1 MEKMLIMVKRNELSI
16 GIYEKAM
23 PDNLSWEEKLNLVQ
37 ETGFDFL
44 ELSIDESDFRLS
56 RLENIEEQNCIL
68 KAISSTGVPIRSICL
83 SAHRKYPLGSH
94 EKEIQK
100 RSLAIMEKALHL
112 APKIG
117 VQRIQ
122 LAGYDV
128 YYEESD
134 DYTQLTFEKN
144 LKKCVDMASMQG
156 VVLGFETMETSFM
169 NTVEKAMK
177 HVNKVDSP
185 YLQVYPDLGNLY
197 NGNMNKAELLRDI
210 ERGAGHYIA
219 VHLKDTVPN
228 VFRDLQFTE
237 GNVDFK
243 EGIEIFYQHG
253 VRIFNCEIWDN
264 KSGDYKECM
273 LNTMKIIESCIIET
287 D

>member
-1 MEKMLIMVKRNELSI
+1 MLIMVKRNELSI

-23 PDNLSWEEKLNLVQ
+23 PDDLSWEEKLNLVQ

-56 RLENIEEQNCIL
+56 RLNDLEEQNRIL
-68 KAISSTGVPIRSICL
+68 RAIKSTTVPIRSICL

-94 EKEIQK
+94 EKEIQDY
-100 RSLAIMEKALHL
+100 SLNIMEKTLSFAI
-112 APKIG
+112 KIG

-134 DYTQLTFEKN
+134 ADTLQAFEEN
-144 LKKCVDMASMQG
+144 LIKCVTLASQHG
-156 VVLGFETMETSFM
+156 IILGFETMETPFM
-169 NTVEKAMK
+169 NTVAKAMRY
-177 HVNKVDSP
+177 VNKVNSP

-197 NGNMNKAELLRDI
+197 NGNINKTELLLDI
-210 ERGAGHYIA
+210 EKGAGHYIA

-243 EGIEIFYQHG
+243 EGIEVFYNYG

-264 KSGDYKECM
+264 KSGNYKECM
-273 LNTMKIIESCIIET
+273 LNTMKVIMSCLE
-287 D
+287 